1 MSVEAFYNVQQA
13 PIATNHATPNIYSAE
28 LEKLCAR
35 GGYCICDLRESLGHC
50 LLEFSTF
57 PNTNSPGSW
66 LLAQRSLAGLE
77 L

>member
-1 MSVEAFYNVQQA
+1 MSVETFYNVQQA
-13 PIATNHATPNIYSAE
+13 LTATNHATPNAYSVE
-28 LEKLCAR
+28 LEKLCTR

-57 PNTNSPGSW
+57 PNQLSGII
-66 LLAQRSLAGLE
+66 AAGTEVSSSLE

>member
-1 MSVEAFYNVQQA
+1 MSVETFYNVQQA
-13 PIATNHATPNIYSAE
+13 PIATNHATPNIYSVE
-28 LEKLCAR
+28 LEKLRTR
-35 GGYCICDLRESLGHC
+35 GGYCTCDLRESLGHC

-57 PNTNSPGSW
+57 PNTNSQGSR